1 MQALKLIKLQHS
13 SRIYIPA
20 DVFAKFSGVEKGEYY
35 SKAYLS
41 LDCAEGSLT
50 LYIDENGEGA
60 PVTVHSKKVKGGWYL
75 RYVTVPFVLYK
86 VLGDRSFVIESVDRG
101 LMVLKVL

>member
-1 MQALKLIKLQHS
+1 MQALKVIKLQHS

-41 LDCAEGSLT
+41 LDCSEGMLT
-50 LYIDENGEGA
+50 LFIDENGKGA

-75 RYVTVPFVLYK
+75 RYVTVPFAIYK
-86 VLGDRSFVIESVDRG
+86 ALGDRRFVVDSVDRG
-101 LMVLKVL
+101 FMSLKAL

>member
-1 MQALKLIKLQHS
+1 MQALKVIKLQHS

-41 LDCAEGSLT
+41 LDCTDGILT
-50 LYIDENGEGA
+50 LVIDEHGEGA
-60 PVTVHSKKVKGGWYL
+60 PVTVHSKRVKAGWYL
-75 RYVTVPFVLYK
+75 RYVTIPFVLYK
-86 VLGDRSFVIESVDRG
+86 MLGDRNLVIDSVGRG
-101 LMVLKVL
+101 FMSLKVL

>member
-1 MQALKLIKLQHS
+1 MQSLRAIKLQHS

-20 DVFAKFSGVEKGEYY
+20 DVFSKFSGIEKGEYY

-41 LDCAEGSLT
+41 LDCSEGALT

-60 PVTVHSKKVKGGWYL
+60 PVTVRSKKVKAGWYL
-75 RYVTVPFVLYK
+75 RYITIPFVIYK
-86 VLGDRSFVIESVDRG
+86 ILGDRTFMPYEVDRG
-101 LMVLKVL
+101 FMSLKVI